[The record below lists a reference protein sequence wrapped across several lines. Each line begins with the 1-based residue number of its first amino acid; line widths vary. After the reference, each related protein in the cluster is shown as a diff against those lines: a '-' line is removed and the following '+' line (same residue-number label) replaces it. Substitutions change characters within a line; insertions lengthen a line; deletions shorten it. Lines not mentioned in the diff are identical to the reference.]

1 MAALVELAEAL
12 QIPVVEPNSAVCTN
26 FPRTHALHAG
36 GDLTPFL
43 DSSDLI
49 VLVDCR
55 APFYPPSSRPPHAR
69 ILVIDD
75 APQRPHIAY
84 QVLHAD
90 RYLEGAVA
98 PTLRALASRARAD
111 RAGLRPEVQTRRQA
125 QAVRRAADARSM
137 VDSERRA
144 AAADRIDPV
153 FVAATLRE
161 LLAGDD
167 PIVVDETITHSRVV
181 TRHLQRR
188 TPDSYYYV
196 QGGLGQGIPVAL
208 GVKLA
213 ARDRTVVLTIG
224 DGAFLYNPVIPSLQA
239 SKSND
244 LPLLIVVFNNYQY
257 LSMKMNHLRFY
268 PQGAAVQTGEF
279 LGVDLSDQ
287 PDLAR
292 FGEPFGM
299 PGETV
304 DRPDALRPCLERALK
319 SVRAGMT
326 TIVNVRVSR

>member
-1 MAALVELAEAL
+1 
-12 QIPVVEPNSAVCTN
+12 
-26 FPRTHALHAG
+26 
-36 GDLTPFL
+36 
-43 DSSDLI
+43 
-49 VLVDCR
+49 
-55 APFYPPSSRPPHAR
+55 
-69 ILVIDD
+69 
-75 APQRPHIAY
+75 
-84 QVLHAD
+84 
-90 RYLEGAVA
+90 
-98 PTLRALASRARAD
+98 
-111 RAGLRPEVQTRRQA
+111 
-125 QAVRRAADARSM
+125 M

-144 AAADRIDPV
+144 VAAERIDPV
-153 FVAATLRE
+153 LVAATLRE
-161 LLAGDD
+161 LLAEDD

-188 TPDSYYYV
+188 TADSYYYV

-213 ARDRTVVLTIG
+213 ARNRTVVLAIG

-239 SKSND
+239 SKSYD
-244 LPLLIVVFNNYQY
+244 LPLLIVVFNNHQY

-268 PQGAAVQTGEF
+268 PHGAAVQTGEF

-299 PGETV
+299 PAETV
-304 DRPDALRPCLERALK
+304 GRPDALRPALERALK
-319 SVRAGMT
+319 SVRAGTT